1 MTKREN
7 EGRLQTKV
15 YLYRKKTHTRQCMDY
30 TSNQPEHVKVGTI
43 KTLIRRAKI
52 LCSTEELLTDELD
65 YIKKETMQLNGYP
78 KKLITIAIKET
89 LLSNSKSKNNQNLEA
104 LKLFIPY
111 ENRISEQHKHVANK
125 YGLKVIFTRSLSL
138 RSKLQA
144 NSFESDIVCG
154 VVYKVTC
161 SCCKKYL
168 EETGGT
174 IEERIKEH
182 QADVNNEKSV
192 KKITG
197 LSQHFRES

>member
-1 MTKREN
+1 M
-7 EGRLQTKV
+7 
-15 YLYRKKTHTRQCMDY
+15 
-30 TSNQPEHVKVGTI
+30 
-43 KTLIRRAKI
+43 
-52 LCSTEELLTDELD
+52 
-65 YIKKETMQLNGYP
+65 
-78 KKLITIAIKET
+78 
-89 LLSNSKSKNNQNLEA
+89 LSNSKSKNNQNLEA

-182 QADVNNEKSV
+182 QADVNNEKS
-192 KKITG
+192 KKNDRSIST
-197 LSQHFRES
+197 SQRKLTYT